1 MTRIV
6 FNTMNPFERI
16 AKSIEDAV
24 GSVERNEKNPLCC
37 LPKVDIYEAD
47 KKYNVVLELP
57 GLNKEDVTISINEE
71 NVLIVKG
78 EKKSESDLDQRTFH
92 RYERAFGTFERKFT
106 LPENVDRD
114 DIKAKFDNG
123 LLNIEIAQ
131 KEPEKPQEINISIS

>member
-24 GSVERNEKNPLCC
+24 GSVERNEKQAMCC

-47 KKYNVVLELP
+47 KKYNVILELP

-71 NVLIVKG
+71 NVLTVKG
-78 EKKSESDLDQRTFH
+78 EKKSESDLDKRTFH

-114 DIKAKFDNG
+114 DIKAKFENG